1 TITEGADKRTKH
13 IAAPDYTLADELA
26 PALWLRRGARPG
38 DRLAVRRFE
47 MEELKV
53 ERSERKL
60 LSRKTSLVRGVPVA
74 YCEVESHRPRDGLTT
89 VERYDDQGRL
99 LSDRLSDVM
108 ELRLEAEAD
117 AKNIDYSADL
127 FVLGTVK
134 IDKAL
139 GDTSRVTRLVV
150 EVVGPGAAQL

>member
-1 TITEGADKRTKH
+1 DQELDFDAAPPFALRRGLLAQAMGESRQRVELTRAAKGFDVTITEGADKRTKH

-38 DRLAVRRFE
+38 ARLAVGRFE

-60 LSRKTSLVRGVPVA
+60 LSRKTSLVRGVPVV
-74 YCEVESHRPRDGLTT
+74 YCEVESHRPKDGLTT

-108 ELRLEAEAD
+108 ELRLEAE
-117 AKNIDYSADL
+117 
-127 FVLGTVK
+127 
-134 IDKAL
+134 
-139 GDTSRVTRLVV
+139 
-150 EVVGPGAAQL
+150 